1 MMRKLQGQIQ
11 SNSADYTKN
20 SELIT
25 YEEFQIPVTDR
36 VTVSASNKH
45 TWWHLVLQSKN
56 QDMASAFQVIEEL
69 STIRGSWKNDRAG
82 FIINQFKRGDIET
95 QEIGEKRRRA

>member
-1 MMRKLQGQIQ
+1 MMRKLHGQMQ

-25 YEEFQIPVTDR
+25 YEEFQIRVTDR
-36 VTVSASNKH
+36 VTVSASNKD
-45 TWWHLVLQSKN
+45 TWWRLVLQPKKP
-56 QDMASAFQVIEEL
+56 DMALAFQVREEL
-69 STIRGSWKNDRAG
+69 SAIKSSWKNDRVG

-95 QEIGEKRRRA
+95 QEIGEKRRA